1 MRASAVWKKAVWLQ
15 PYCNEYKDDLISYGF
30 GSGRLR
36 VFNIMYPVF
45 REKHYVE
52 FSTNTSTECV
62 ADWQMFITFHTEFM
76 TEQDLE
82 LLVETMNILQLRQEL
97 GQ

>member
-1 MRASAVWKKAVWLQ
+1 MRASDVWKKAVWLQ
-15 PYCNEYKDDLISYGF
+15 PYCNTYKDNVIIYGF
-30 GSGRLR
+30 GSGRLN
-36 VFNIMYPVF
+36 VFNIMHPVF

-52 FSTNTSTECV
+52 FSTNTSMERV

-82 LLVETMNILQLRQEL
+82 LLVETMKVLQLRQEL

>member
-1 MRASAVWKKAVWLQ
+1 MRASDVWKKAVWLQ
-15 PYCNEYKDDLISYGF
+15 FYCDGYKDNAITYGF
-30 GSGRLR
+30 GSGRLN
-36 VFNIMYPVF
+36 VFNIMHPVF

-52 FSTNTSTECV
+52 FSTNTSMECV